1 MVKLS
6 EDQIQQLVGKYIKK
20 SIDGWDKAFEQGGD
34 ENLPYSD
41 PETFQSYISDLASIR
56 ADLIFKL
63 NQGDYSMLEG
73 SIDTLLN
80 ENGIEVSD
88 KASPEYRKLCVEVHK
103 AETQLLPL
111 QQQHMQCDFS
121 YKDQLPKIFPDVF
134 AYKDESPSIPPPAPP
149 DKLPPTP
156 GEDAPQKPK
165 QQPVKL
171 QKVFDEYW
179 KEKEPTLEGTICN

>member
-6 EDQIQQLVGKYIKK
+6 EIQIQQLVGKYIKG
-20 SIDGWDKAFEQGGD
+20 SIDGWDKAFEQDGD

-41 PETFQSYISDLASIR
+41 LETFQSYISDLASIR

-80 ENGIEVSD
+80 ENGFEVSD
-88 KASPEYRKLCVEVHK
+88 KASPLYRKLCVEVHK

-111 QQQHMQCDFS
+111 QRQHMQCDFS
-121 YKDQLPKIFPDVF
+121 YKDQLPKLFPDVF

-149 DKLPPTP
+149 DKQPPTP
-156 GEDAPQKPK
+156 GEDAQS
-165 QQPVKL
+165 Q
-171 QKVFDEYW
+171 
-179 KEKEPTLEGTICN
+179 NSSR